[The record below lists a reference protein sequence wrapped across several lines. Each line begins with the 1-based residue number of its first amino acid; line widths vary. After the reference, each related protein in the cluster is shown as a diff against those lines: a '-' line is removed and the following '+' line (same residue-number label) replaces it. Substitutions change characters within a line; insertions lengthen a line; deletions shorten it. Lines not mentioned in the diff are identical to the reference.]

1 LIHFRIS
8 FIILPRTSKFPLFGV
23 DTSIFFARLK
33 LLFVDVVV
41 GTTAL
46 TTAVVGEPLL
56 PLPVVVNAVVPT
68 TTSTNSSLSLAKK
81 IEVSTPKSGNFDV
94 LGSIM
99 KDMRK

>member
-1 LIHFRIS
+1 MIHFRIS

-46 TTAVVGEPLL
+46 TTALVGEPLL
-56 PLPVVVNAVVPT
+56 PLPVVVVVVVAEEEEGT
-68 TTSTNSSLSLAKK
+68 
-81 IEVSTPKSGNFDV
+81 
-94 LGSIM
+94 
-99 KDMRK
+99 